1 MNKGWIKSHREL
13 LGKPIWT
20 EATPEQKVL
29 LIMLLAM
36 ANHSEKQWECKGM
49 PFIAQPGQLVTSL
62 ATLNER
68 CGENSSV
75 QKIRTALKRFARYGL
90 LTDEPT
96 SRNRLITIVNWGVY
110 QGLDE
115 AATGP
120 STDDQ
125 QATNKN
131 VKNDKTLKKS
141 NRRKQVYD
149 ESSIFYQLANSFL
162 ENIKMN
168 HQEIIQQF

>member
-1 MNKGWIKSHREL
+1 
-13 LGKPIWT
+13 
-20 EATPEQKVL
+20 
-29 LIMLLAM
+29 
-36 ANHSEKQWECKGM
+36 M

-149 ESSIFYQLANSFL
+149 DISDKMDTETYCQNTNRWQSFRSL
-162 ENIKMN
+162 K
-168 HQEIIQQF
+168 QQVLQFPYYAGEICGRH